1 MVSVQKAINEF
12 VKRVNNLN
20 DERITDILLE
30 SMEDISAELTV
41 IVDNKDSI
49 NPIIEKTADIVAD
62 IAVEMG
68 IGIEVLVTNIPQEGV
83 QLHARR
89 VYIEST
95 AKAWCKYMFV

>member
-12 VKRVNNLN
+12 VKGVNNLN

-30 SMEDISAELTV
+30 SMEDISAEVAV
-41 IVDNKDSI
+41 IVDNKNSI

-89 VYIEST
+89 EYIENI
-95 AKAWCKYMFV
+95 AKA